1 MACGGRA
8 FGRSSRPPWRRV
20 GGQPRSAQ
28 GGGAVVV
35 GGPARAGS
43 ARGWWQGGQAGE
55 GGGQLVRPGPGGLE
69 AEGGAAGVEGEASG
83 GVQQPAAQRLGFADG
98 ELAVECQVLRPG
110 GEVLGDQRQ
119 LKPDRVVVEVAEGEV
134 LKPRCAWPRGCG
146 PRRWRGRGAG

>member
-83 GVQQPAAQRLGFADG
+83 GVQQPVAQRLGFAAGEFEVVRIVVELRDG
-98 ELAVECQVLRPG
+98 
-110 GEVLGDQRQ
+110 
-119 LKPDRVVVEVAEGEV
+119 DRVSELSQTAVA
-134 LKPRCAWPRGCG
+134 ATF
-146 PRRWRGRGAG
+146 GAGVV